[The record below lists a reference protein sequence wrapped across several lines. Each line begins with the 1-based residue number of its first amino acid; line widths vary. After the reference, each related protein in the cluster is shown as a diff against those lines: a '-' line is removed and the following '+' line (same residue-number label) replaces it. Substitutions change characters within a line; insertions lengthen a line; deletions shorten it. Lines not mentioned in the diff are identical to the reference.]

1 VLAAGLTRRT
11 DPVIE
16 GDRVLRHDGPAML
29 EAAQKLGSA

>member
-1 VLAAGLTRRT
+1 
-11 DPVIE
+11 VIE